1 MRATGMALRAAI
13 LTAGLTVCAWS
24 AGAAER
30 IGNCEVTGS
39 KAAFPIVPA
48 APGALTVQVH
58 LPAPAW
64 WNGDTPDRIADG
76 FEYCL
81 AANIAYRVGLDRVEV
96 VNVSWP
102 GTAAGA
108 SFWEA
113 MLGGQTLK
121 FDLALAE
128 ISITPERARAVAFS
142 IPYYRSDIGLM
153 AKAGARARPR
163 RGSSE
168 LRVGVHAGTTG
179 AAFVEGAAAACSRRS
194 ARVRRHAGHVH
205 GAAVRRRI
213 DLAMT
218 DTAILL
224 SQAAMSGGRFEVI
237 GQFATA
243 SPMARIY
250 PAELGQS
257 PPRSTR
263 VIQSLIDDGTMAQL
277 TDTWLTRV
285 WGQDPAKVPYL
296 ALPPGTA
303 EKS

>member
-1 MRATGMALRAAI
+1 MRATGMALRAATV
-13 LTAGLTVCAWS
+13 TAALTVCACS

-39 KAAFPIVPA
+39 KAAFSIVPA
-48 APGALTVQVH
+48 VPGVLTVQVH
-58 LPAPAW
+58 LPAPVW

-81 AANIAYRVGLDRVEV
+81 AANIAYRGGLARVEV

-108 SFWEA
+108 SFWEE

-121 FDLALAE
+121 FDLALSE

-142 IPYYRSDIGLM
+142 IPYYRSDIGIM
-153 AKAGARARPR
+153 ARAG
-163 RGSSE
+163 RGLDLTRLSE

-179 AAFVEGAAAACSRRS
+179 ADFVKERLGLQSPPREFGDTPAMFMALQS
-194 ARVRRHAGHVH
+194 G
-205 GAAVRRRI
+205 RI

-218 DTAILL
+218 DSAILL

-237 GQFATA
+237 GQFATDESYGA
-243 SPMARIY
+243 IY
-250 PAELGQS
+250 PAGSVNAATLD
-257 PPRSTR
+257 R

-285 WGQDPAKVPYL
+285 WGQHPAKVPYL
-296 ALPPGTA
+296 PLPPATA